1 MTYAEGKSPQLS
13 QVQVH
18 LYRQQHDNTTRI
30 EAFVYHPLYR
40 ITLQEKAIEAIIMP
54 CDYIPLSSIH
64 HGMLLEKRP
73 GVIIPV
79 IRRRS

>member
-1 MTYAEGKSPQLS
+1 MQKASHHSSAKFKCTCTGSNMTTQA
-13 QVQVH
+13 
-18 LYRQQHDNTTRI
+18 RI

-64 HGMLLEKRP
+64 HGTLLEKRP

-79 IRRRS
+79 IRRGS